1 MTTKQV
7 TVYIM
12 VCACDDERYG
22 NNKKVEVMMFGAS
35 RRSFTH
41 VIRFCGYFPFSIAHG
56 PHPLYLTFLS
66 SYNFCHHSLD
76 CIFFV
81 PDLNYALKSRI
92 WTRGIRID
100 ENTSVF
106 WPKMS
111 WTWNKTHHNPIFTGE
126 LELMKLQKHSA

>member
-22 NNKKVEVMMFGAS
+22 KNKKVEVMMFGAS

-56 PHPLYLTFLS
+56 PHSLYLTFLS

-92 WTRGIRID
+92 STRGIRID
-100 ENTSVF
+100 EKPSVF
-106 WPKMS
+106 WCKMS
-111 WTWNKTHHNPIFTGE
+111 WT
-126 LELMKLQKHSA
+126 